1 MLDDEKR
8 RQRLEKF
15 GPTDKTETEPY
26 KKDYSLIKQSRDF
39 VSDPSMI
46 IESKPRSEFKLLLSE
61 KPKIDFRKIM
71 LFGVNLLNTN
81 DIINYIGGQFV
92 KKLYWL
98 NDFTCIV
105 EFDTEILAK
114 NIYKDYTSCDVSH
127 LSSNNIDENPEEN
140 IDFLEKINWK
150 ASKLYENDGNFQ
162 VNIEMR
168 FAEEGEES
176 KKSDKKDAVFY
187 RFYARNSKNDV
198 EDRRMYKNI
207 KYKKMKEEFN
217 SNNIGKYRSRSRSR
231 S

>member
-15 GPTDKTETEPY
+15 GPTDKPKTELF
-26 KKDYSLIKQSRDF
+26 KKDYSLIKQRQDF

-114 NIYKDYTSCDVSH
+114 NIYKDYT
-127 LSSNNIDENPEEN
+127 
-140 IDFLEKINWK
+140 
-150 ASKLYENDGNFQ
+150 
-162 VNIEMR
+162 
-168 FAEEGEES
+168 
-176 KKSDKKDAVFY
+176 
-187 RFYARNSKNDV
+187 
-198 EDRRMYKNI
+198 
-207 KYKKMKEEFN
+207 
-217 SNNIGKYRSRSRSR
+217 
-231 S
+231 

>member
-15 GPTDKTETEPY
+15 GPTDKTEKELF
-26 KKDYSLIKQSRDF
+26 KKDHFLIKQRRDF

-61 KPKIDFRKIM
+61 RPKIDFRKIM

-81 DIINYIGGQFV
+81 DIMNYIGGQFV

-114 NIYKDYTSCDVSH
+114 NVYKDYTSCDVSH
-127 LSSNNIDENPEEN
+127 LNSNDIDENTEE
-140 IDFLEKINWK
+140 INWK

-187 RFYARNSKNDV
+187 RFYARNSKNDID
-198 EDRRMYKNI
+198 DRRMYKNS